1 MRIKHI
7 LSIVAITLTPYP
19 SSLLAQ
25 ESATVGQKSTQEKR
39 TQKETAIN
47 DEASMELQRQKGA
60 EQRDGKET
68 RNSTS
73 TSVRDSDET
82 SSRQQNQTT
91 NRLAVKTAPLAIL
104 NELFTYIEKGRSTRG
119 RTANLI
125 KHCALVTKPKAPQF
139 PDLEPKPL
147 MTSVQACM
155 AWNKEKTLGQCQ
167 VELHQA
173 NFNWATTG
181 MPSFI
186 RVPSERLIEDGICWA
201 LYGLVSEATLEEAS
215 KGIPLNENSTSG
227 IKLALANAM
236 SKQLVRN
243 DLPDKA
249 RKIVERQ
256 FGQNCVIPTSRGYR
270 YEGKYEWSCGSFSV
284 DPKAISASVGEFTL
298 FGRGNSLF
306 GETWEMETSQSQ
318 DALFSVST
326 TRSNSRE
333 ASTSEAQYASTD
345 NRSSKS
351 RNLSMRTSE
360 RLQTE
365 EASNLSNSTEASFTV
380 SQPGIKG
387 GN

>member
-119 RTANLI
+119 RTANVI

-147 MTSVQACM
+147 VTSVQACM

-345 NRSSKS
+345 YRSSKS

-365 EASNLSNSTEASFTV
+365 EASNLSNSTEASFTA

>member
-7 LSIVAITLTPYP
+7 LSIVAITLTPYS

-147 MTSVQACM
+147 VTSVQACM

-298 FGRGNSLF
+298 FGRGYSLF
-306 GETWEMETSQSQ
+306 GESWEIETSQSQ

>member
-82 SSRQQNQTT
+82 SSRKQNQTT

-139 PDLEPKPL
+139 PDLEPNPL
-147 MTSVQACM
+147 VTSVQACM

-318 DALFSVST
+318 DALFSVSM

>member
-147 MTSVQACM
+147 VTSVQACM

-333 ASTSEAQYASTD
+333 ASISEAQYASTD

>member
-1 MRIKHI
+1 MRSKH
-7 LSIVAITLTPYP
+7 LLGVVAFTSVAF
-19 SSLLAQ
+19 SSNLLAQ

-47 DEASMELQRQKGA
+47 DETSMELQRQKGE
-60 EQRDGKET
+60 EQRNGEET
-68 RNSTS
+68 RDTTS

-82 SSRQQNQTT
+82 LSRRQNQIA
-91 NRLAVKTAPLAIL
+91 NRVAVKTAPLAML
-104 NELFTYIEKGRSTRG
+104 NELFTYIEKGHSAKG
-119 RTANLI
+119 RTANVI
-125 KHCALVTKPKAPQF
+125 RHCALVTKPKAPQF

-147 MTSVQACM
+147 VTSVQACM
-155 AWNKEKTLGQCQ
+155 AWNKEKTMGQCQ

-186 RVPSERLIEDGICWA
+186 RVPADRLIEDGACWA
-201 LYGLVSEATLEEAS
+201 LYGLVAEATLEDVS
-215 KGIPLNENSTSG
+215 NGIPLNGNNPSG

-236 SKQLVRN
+236 GKQLERN

-249 RKIVERQ
+249 KKIVERQ

-284 DPKAISASVGEFTL
+284 DPKNISASIGEFTL
-298 FGRGNSLF
+298 FGKGNSLF

-318 DALFSVST
+318 DTLFSVST
-326 TRSNSRE
+326 TRANSKE
-333 ASTSEAQYASTD
+333 ASTSDAQYASTD

>member
-7 LSIVAITLTPYP
+7 LSIVAITLTPYS

-125 KHCALVTKPKAPQF
+125 KHCALVTKPKSPQF

-147 MTSVQACM
+147 VTSVQACM

-270 YEGKYEWSCGSFSV
+270 HEGKYEWSCGSFSV

-306 GETWEMETSQSQ
+306 GESWEIETSQSQ

>member
-82 SSRQQNQTT
+82 SSRQQNQIT

-147 MTSVQACM
+147 VTSVQACM

>member
-7 LSIVAITLTPYP
+7 LSIVAITLIPYP

-119 RTANLI
+119 RTANVI

-147 MTSVQACM
+147 VTSVQACM

-201 LYGLVSEATLEEAS
+201 LYGLVAEATLEEAS

-243 DLPDKA
+243 DLPEKA

-256 FGQNCVIPTSRGYR
+256 FGQNCVIPTTRGYR

-284 DPKAISASVGEFTL
+284 DPKTISASVGEFTL